1 MYGDQLLVLYSQ
13 LQPSLAAFLTSL
25 FTKLLHLPSHD
36 SPPTPVGEPPFSLR
50 TSPDLLTLVPL
61 ASAAAVFKRNN
72 VMEIASLGAPSTP
85 VRAISAGPSPP
96 RRDSMDDSDPSLTR
110 KRPRLDSGDRSYRSM
125 SADEL
130 ANTPSR
136 NLLRHSPSTPARYMN
151 VSNRDGEATVLASAS
166 GTPSKVTINVK
177 EPLPTNS
184 PPGPTMSSTELD
196 TMRAE
201 LAPSEAST
209 VEVPLVVDASSPEI
223 ISVSSSPSRSPEIEV
238 AEIEDMSEAPSE
250 TRWRCLSEATEL
262 QRTLLRAFPF
272 AARNR
277 HPRQAIDAIIMA
289 FDNGRLI
296 SQTGIT
302 VINVSTDDFLHEA
315 RPFKLISS
323 WIEDYLE
330 ATESKSSRWSDMY
343 LDQQEFWESLPNILM
358 VLVKRR

>member
-1 MYGDQLLVLYSQ
+1 
-13 LQPSLAAFLTSL
+13 
-25 FTKLLHLPSHD
+25 
-36 SPPTPVGEPPFSLR
+36 
-50 TSPDLLTLVPL
+50 
-61 ASAAAVFKRNN
+61 
-72 VMEIASLGAPSTP
+72 MEIASLGAPSTP
-85 VRAISAGPSPP
+85 VRATSAGPSPP
-96 RRDSMDDSDPSLTR
+96 RRDSMDDSDASLTR

-136 NLLRHSPSTPARYMN
+136 NLLRHSSSTSARYMN
-151 VSNRDGEATVLASAS
+151 VSNREDEATVLASAS

-184 PPGPTMSSTELD
+184 PPGPTMSSPEID

-209 VEVPLVVDASSPEI
+209 VEVPVVVDASSPEI

-250 TRWRCLSEATEL
+250 TRWRSLSEATEL

-272 AARNR
+272 ASRNR

-289 FDNGRLI
+289 YDNGRLLCR
-296 SQTGIT
+296 TDVT
-302 VINVSTDDFLHEA
+302 FINVPKDDFPHEA
-315 RPFKLISS
+315 RPFKLISN

-330 ATESKSSRWSDMY
+330 ATESKSSRWWDMY
-343 LDQQEFWESLPNILM
+343 LDQQEFWETLPTILT
-358 VLVKRR
+358 VLAKRR